1 MSYAL
6 SLAQQ
11 AIAWLGIVHVVELL
25 PSVYGTPLPRAL
37 SDLAREIQADAR
49 ENPEVDN
56 EVSRA

>member
-1 MSYAL
+1 MAALSYAL

-49 ENPEVDN
+49 ENP
-56 EVSRA
+56 AFP